1 MSEQAPAQPQVITL
15 DKNVCINIM
24 VQYIEVS
31 QRAGAFDLKEAD
43 VLKRAVDFLVNN
55 APDNELNEG
64 VALNLLVQGIVR
76 GQKHGAFTLNDAA
89 LLHKVLSF
97 LSQLMEP
104 QQPSVQ
110 QPPATEQPA
119 VQQQVA
125 EPVAE
130 SNDDDLA
137 SLSDPVPL
145 RPQEIKCINF

>member
-31 QRAGAFDLKEAD
+31 QKAGAFDLKEAD

-97 LSQLMEP
+97 LSQLMEQQQP
-104 QQPSVQ
+104 QQPAVE
-110 QPPATEQPA
+110 QPPAAVDEPA
-119 VQQQVA
+119 V
-125 EPVAE
+125 E
-130 SNDDDLA
+130 SNDDDLD

-145 RPQEIKCINF
+145 RPQEI